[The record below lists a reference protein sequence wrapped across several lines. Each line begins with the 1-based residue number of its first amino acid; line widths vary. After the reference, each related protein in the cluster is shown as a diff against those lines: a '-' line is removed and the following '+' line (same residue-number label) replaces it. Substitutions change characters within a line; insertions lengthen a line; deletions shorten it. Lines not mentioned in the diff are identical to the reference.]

1 MVLCKSHYSPI
12 PIFEKKNNLNIIT
25 TKRKNDLDDD
35 SEYHVEYLGDIT
47 VEKLDIGEIDSK
59 NFENKDDISF
69 GIISTN
75 RKDGEFIS
83 KNFESED
90 NTLGI
95 IFTNRIDN
103 IKDKNSDNKK
113 ENLEIKKGGGLEK
126 IGIFEKFIEIPP
138 CFMETININED
149 DIVIKL
155 SDSSSSENDNIKNNV
170 NSKVIL
176 EDDSSNLNEEK
187 ENNEDNDSKNN
198 DDEEERVF
206 FYLQEISDILDDKM
220 SDFYVN
226 GRFYSEREYL
236 IQ

>member
-1 MVLCKSHYSPI
+1 MVPCKSHYSPI
-12 PIFEKKNNLNIIT
+12 PIFENKNNLNIIT

-75 RKDGEFIS
+75 WKDGEFIS

-103 IKDKNSDNKK
+103 IKDNNSDNKK

-126 IGIFEKFIEIPP
+126 IGISEKFIEIPP

-149 DIVIKL
+149 EDDIVIKL
-155 SDSSSSENDNIKNNV
+155 SDSSSENDNIKNNV

-206 FYLQEISDILDDKM
+206 FIYMK
-220 SDFYVN
+220 
-226 GRFYSEREYL
+226 
-236 IQ
+236 

>member
-1 MVLCKSHYSPI
+1 M
-12 PIFEKKNNLNIIT
+12 
-25 TKRKNDLDDD
+25 
-35 SEYHVEYLGDIT
+35 GDIT

-59 NFENKDDISF
+59 NFESKDDVSF

-236 IQ
+236 NHWMPYWVKESDLKFCDDLIKEYFERKRKN

>member
-1 MVLCKSHYSPI
+1 MM
-12 PIFEKKNNLNIIT
+12 T

-35 SEYHVEYLGDIT
+35 SEYHVENLGDIT

-103 IKDKNSDNKK
+103 IKDNNSNNKK
-113 ENLEIKKGGGLEK
+113 ENLEIKKMIIWKKSEFLK
-126 IGIFEKFIEIPP
+126 NSLKSLLVLWKQLILMKMKMIL
-138 CFMETININED
+138 
-149 DIVIKL
+149 L
-155 SDSSSSENDNIKNNV
+155 SN
-170 NSKVIL
+170 
-176 EDDSSNLNEEK
+176 
-187 ENNEDNDSKNN
+187 
-198 DDEEERVF
+198 
-206 FYLQEISDILDDKM
+206 
-220 SDFYVN
+220 
-226 GRFYSEREYL
+226 
-236 IQ
+236 

>member
-1 MVLCKSHYSPI
+1 M
-12 PIFEKKNNLNIIT
+12 
-25 TKRKNDLDDD
+25 
-35 SEYHVEYLGDIT
+35 DIT

-103 IKDKNSDNKK
+103 IKDNNFDNKK

-126 IGIFEKFIEIPP
+126 IGISEKFIEIPP

-149 DIVIKL
+149 EDDIVIKL
-155 SDSSSSENDNIKNNV
+155 SDSSSSSENDNIKNNV

-198 DDEEERVF
+198 DDEEECDF
-206 FYLQEISDILDDKM
+206 FYLHEISDILDDKM

>member
-1 MVLCKSHYSPI
+1 MQQEPSLFNEAIYENIIYGLNEENTDNKNKNIVHKLWKRKVVPCKSHYSPI
-12 PIFEKKNNLNIIT
+12 PIFENKNNLNIIT

-35 SEYHVEYLGDIT
+35 SEYHVENMGDIT

-75 RKDGEFIS
+75 WKDGEFIS

-103 IKDKNSDNKK
+103 IKDNNSDNKK

-126 IGIFEKFIEIPP
+126 IGISEKFIEIPP

-149 DIVIKL
+149 
-155 SDSSSSENDNIKNNV
+155 E
-170 NSKVIL
+170 VIL
-176 EDDSSNLNEEK
+176 LSN
-187 ENNEDNDSKNN
+187 
-198 DDEEERVF
+198 
-206 FYLQEISDILDDKM
+206 
-220 SDFYVN
+220 
-226 GRFYSEREYL
+226 
-236 IQ
+236 

>member
-1 MVLCKSHYSPI
+1 M
-12 PIFEKKNNLNIIT
+12 
-25 TKRKNDLDDD
+25 
-35 SEYHVEYLGDIT
+35 GDIT

-59 NFENKDDISF
+59 NFESKDDVSF

-103 IKDKNSDNKK
+103 IKDNNSDNKK

-126 IGIFEKFIEIPP
+126 IGISEKFIEIPP

-155 SDSSSSENDNIKNNV
+155 SDSSSSENDNIKINV

-176 EDDSSNLNEEK
+176 GDDSSNLNEEK

-206 FYLQEISDILDDKM
+206 FIYMK
-220 SDFYVN
+220 
-226 GRFYSEREYL
+226 
-236 IQ
+236 

>member
-1 MVLCKSHYSPI
+1 V
-12 PIFEKKNNLNIIT
+12 
-25 TKRKNDLDDD
+25 
-35 SEYHVEYLGDIT
+35 DIT

-103 IKDKNSDNKK
+103 IKDNNSDNKK

-126 IGIFEKFIEIPP
+126 IGISEKFIEIPP

-149 DIVIKL
+149 EDDIAIKL
-155 SDSSSSENDNIKNNV
+155 SDSSSSSENDNIKNNV

-198 DDEEERVF
+198 DDEEECVF
-206 FYLQEISDILDDKM
+206 FYLHEISDILDDKM